1 MRRHRSIS
9 LLHMVPGLTES
20 GKTIRTNQVPIRHAE
35 RSINTDIP
43 VQHLFTGR
51 GCASEHA

>member
-1 MRRHRSIS
+1 MRRHHSIS
-9 LLHMVPGLTES
+9 LLHMVPGLTEP
-20 GKTIRTNQVPIRHAE
+20 GNFIRTNRVPIRHAE